1 MEVYRY
7 VSSAM
12 LAEPF
17 PEYVLQSRGILEE

>member
-12 LAEPF
+12 LAEPC
-17 PEYVLQSRGILEE
+17 PERLSKSRGILEE